1 MKNLINLERVF
12 VIWSWTLVS
21 ITVLGI
27 AVALFNL
34 ATGNYCSTA
43 SFEF

>member
-1 MKNLINLERVF
+1 MKDLVLERVF
-12 VIWSWTLVS
+12 KAWEILLVGTFVIGLA
-21 ITVLGI
+21 I
-27 AVALFNL
+27 AIFNL